1 MSNDS
6 VGAFSRTEQ
15 QGNKEQRPQDLT
27 AWERGDTIPW
37 ERELLTLFVRN
48 QIRVFL
54 ALPIIAVITAAVSL
68 MWVGWLDVTSW
79 LVAAVGYQFIQ
90 LYLCKSYLKADK
102 ASIRIADWIGM
113 LSASEFLNAACW
125 SLPLFLFWDKT
136 TDLQHLYLIATVM
149 AVTAIR
155 IMIAANFMPIIIA
168 GTGFLTFNVA
178 IRCMLAAEPLYIS
191 LGAMA
196 IALEIFFIQI
206 ALRLQETARD
216 MLIFRGQKEELI
228 QQLINQKIEAENAR
242 AKAEDASKAKS
253 QFLATMSHE
262 LRTPLNA
269 IMGFSEIL
277 KREMFGPHN
286 VEAYKTYAQDIH
298 HSGNYLLNLVND
310 ILDLSRI
317 EAGRR
322 EFSEEP
328 LCLADSIAQAIH
340 LVEPRSQQKRQTVI
354 SHATQGLPKL
364 LADDRALQQIWLNL
378 LSNAIKFTPEDGL
391 IDVRCAR
398 LDNGGLSVTVADN
411 GPGIAASELEA
422 VLSNFSRGSYARKKA
437 IDGAGLGL
445 PITKGLMEMH
455 EGELTIASEPG
466 KGTAVTVV
474 FPAKRV
480 LDGPRGEV
488 LSSPTVATAS
498 QRKLI
503 AVTG

>member
-1 MSNDS
+1 MSILS
-6 VGAFSRTEQ
+6 AKPGSGTS
-15 QGNKEQRPQDLT
+15 GGKPQDLT

-48 QIRVFL
+48 QIKVFL

-68 MWVGWLDVTSW
+68 LWASWFEAGSW
-79 LVAAVGYQFIQ
+79 LFATIGCQFIQ
-90 LYLCKSYLKADK
+90 LYLCKSYLKADHTQV
-102 ASIRIADWIGM
+102 RMGDWIGM
-113 LSASEFLNAACW
+113 LAASEFLTAASW

-136 TDLQHLYLIATVM
+136 TDLQHLYLMATVM
-149 AVTAIR
+149 AVTAVR
-155 IMIAANFMPIIIA
+155 IMIAANFMPIVIA
-168 GTGFLTFNVA
+168 GTGFLTFNVV
-178 IRCMLAAEPLYIS
+178 IRCMLAAEPLYVS

-228 QQLINQKIEAENAR
+228 QELTNQKLEAENAR

-277 KREMFGPHN
+277 KHELFGPHN

-298 HSGNYLLNLVND
+298 HSGHYLLNLVND

-322 EFSEEP
+322 EMSEEP
-328 LCLADSIAQAIH
+328 VCLVDSIDQAIH
-340 LVEPRSQQKRQTVI
+340 LIEPKAQQKRQTVVN
-354 SHATQGLPKL
+354 HVKPGVPKIM
-364 LADDRALQQIWLNL
+364 ADDRALQQIWLNL
-378 LSNAIKFTPEDGL
+378 LSNAIKFTPEDGR
-391 IDVRCAR
+391 IEVKCAR
-398 LDNGGLSVTVADN
+398 SSNGSFSVAVADN
-411 GPGIAASELEA
+411 GPGIAASELET
-422 VLSNFSRGSYARKKA
+422 VLSNFNRGSYARKKA

-445 PITKGLMEMH
+445 PITKGLIVMH
-455 EGELTIASEPG
+455 GGELTISSAPG
-466 KGTAVTVV
+466 KGTEVTVI

-488 LSSPTVATAS
+488 LTSPTVATAS

>member
-1 MSNDS
+1 MSILS
-6 VGAFSRTEQ
+6 GKIPGLSRLGESKD
-15 QGNKEQRPQDLT
+15 GSPRDLT

-37 ERELLTLFVRN
+37 ERELLTLFVHN
-48 QIRVFL
+48 QIKVSL
-54 ALPIIAVITAAVSL
+54 ALPIIAVITALVSL
-68 MWVGWLDVTSW
+68 LWASWFEAASW
-79 LVAAVGYQFIQ
+79 LVGAIGCQFIQ
-90 LYLCKSYLKADK
+90 VYLCKSYLAADK
-102 ASIRIADWIGM
+102 ASVRMGDWIGI

-125 SLPLFLFWDKT
+125 SLPLFIFWDKT

-155 IMIAANFMPIIIA
+155 VMIAANFMPIIIA

-178 IRCMLAAEPLYIS
+178 IRCMLAAEPLYLS

-206 ALRLQETARD
+206 AMRLQETARD
-216 MLIFRGQKEELI
+216 MLIFRGQKEDLI
-228 QQLINQKIEAENAR
+228 QELTDQKIEAENAR

-277 KREMFGPHN
+277 KHEMFGPHN

-322 EFSEEP
+322 DLNEEP
-328 LCLADSIAQAIH
+328 LCLVDSIDQAVH
-340 LVEPRSQQKRQTVI
+340 LVEPRSRQKRQTVA
-354 SHATQGLPKL
+354 SHVKQGLPKIM
-364 LADDRALQQIWLNL
+364 ADERALQQVWLNL

-391 IDVRCAR
+391 IEVKCAR
-398 LDNGGLSVTVADN
+398 SSNGSLSVTVADN

-422 VLSNFSRGSYARKKA
+422 VMSNFNRGSYARKKA

-445 PITKGLMEMH
+445 PITKGLMELH
-455 EGELTIASEPG
+455 GGELTISSTPG
-466 KGTAVTVV
+466 KGTEVTVV

-488 LSSPTVATAS
+488 LSSPAVATAS

-503 AVTG
+503 SVTG